1 MSGAESPR
9 AQSLRNDDPTQLGP
23 YRITGRLGEGGMGSV
38 YLAAAPDGRLVAL
51 KVIRGELA
59 HDAEFRRRFRS
70 EVARAR
76 EVPPFCT
83 AEVLDAD
90 TEHEPPYLVVEYVEG
105 PSLDVV
111 VRDRGPLTP
120 ANQHGL
126 AVGVAV
132 ALTAIHGAGVIHR
145 DLKPSNVLL
154 APGSPKVIDF
164 GIARGAGPSD
174 AETGVNQLVGT
185 VPYMAPE
192 RFDTRGGSLTPAS
205 DIFSWGAVMAY
216 AATGRSPFGAAMPE
230 AVAVRIMTT
239 EPDLDGLSGPL
250 RDLVRLSLAKN
261 PADRPTARQLLDSLL
276 SGDGV
281 TLAGGVPAPTRSS
294 TFQQQPE
301 VLAAAGIQPTMV
313 LPSANATT
321 VDYAKNATPVPR
333 QDRPGSRQ
341 PGGPPTAYPTRR
353 PPPMPPQ
360 RARRPAPSPAPRRG
374 ASTVVIVLL
383 SLVVLLLGG
392 TIAAYATGYVKLPTA
407 LDGPTTPTVDAN
419 APTGAPSP
427 TGPDPTIAPGSVVSP
442 SSSPTANDPTV
453 NASWNLVL
461 DDAFAAGDTYW
472 PPSSYP
478 DGGGKCT
485 VDGELTAALT
495 KAATGAYRCQGIGNK
510 FNDLTVKVD
519 VEIGGANSC
528 GGVWF
533 RYSDAA
539 PAGGYAAKIC
549 EDRIQLVTHADKTI
563 KVLKE
568 FYYPGNA
575 KLTGGR
581 VASVALRVEGS
592 RVTVFYGATAL
603 GSITDTTFTLGRTVL
618 GVFAREGASVAPY
631 EATFHRVQ
639 IYEP

>member
-9 AQSLRNDDPTQLGP
+9 AQSLRSGDPTQLGP

-38 YLAAAPDGRLVAL
+38 FLAMAADGRLVAL

-105 PSLDVV
+105 PSLAVV

-164 GIARGAGPSD
+164 GIARGPGPSD
-174 AETGVNQLVGT
+174 ASTGVDQLVGT

-192 RFDTRGGSLTPAS
+192 RFDSRGGALTAAS
-205 DIFSWGAVMAY
+205 DIFSWGAVIAY
-216 AATGRSPFGAAMPE
+216 AATGRSPFGAEMPE

-239 EPDLDGLSGPL
+239 DPDLDGLSGPL
-250 RDLVRLSLAKN
+250 RDLVRASLAKN
-261 PADRPTARQLLDSLL
+261 PGERPTARQLLDSLL
-276 SGDGV
+276 AGDGV
-281 TLAGGVPAPTRSS
+281 TLASGLPAPTRSS

-313 LPSANATT
+313 LPSATAVT
-321 VDYAKNATPVPR
+321 VPR
-333 QDRPGSRQ
+333 PAGAAPRPQ
-341 PGGPPTAYPTRR
+341 AGPPPPAYPPRR
-353 PPPMPPQ
+353 PPPMPPSMPPP
-360 RARRPAPSPAPRRG
+360 RPRHPAPAPQPRRA

-392 TIAAYATGYVKLPTA
+392 TIAAYATGYVKLPGA
-407 LDGPTTPTVDAN
+407 LDEPTTPVDVNTSTSVA
-419 APTGAPSP
+419 APSS
-427 TGPDPTIAPGSVVSP
+427 TGPDPTIAPGSVVTP
-442 SSSPTANDPTV
+442 SSSPTPNDPTI
-453 NASWNLVL
+453 NAAWNLVL
-461 DDAFAAGDTYW
+461 DDAFPTDDTYW

-478 DGGGKCT
+478 EGGGDCT
-485 VDGELTAALT
+485 VDGALTATLT
-495 KAATGAYRCQGIGNK
+495 KASTGAYRCRGIANP
-510 FNDLTVKVD
+510 FTDLTVKVE
-519 VEIGGANSC
+519 VEIAGANSC
-528 GGVWF
+528 GGIWF
-533 RYSDAA
+533 RYTDAA
-539 PAGGYAAKIC
+539 PAGGYAAKVC
-549 EDRIQLVTHADKTI
+549 NDRIQLVTHADKSIT
-563 KVLKE
+563 VLRE
-568 FYYPGNA
+568 FFYPDNV
-575 KLTGGR
+575 KLAGGR
-581 VASVALRVEGS
+581 IAAVALRIEGS
-592 RVTVFYGATAL
+592 RITVFYGGIQL
-603 GSITDTTFTLGRTVL
+603 GQLTDTTFTRGRTVL
-618 GVFAREGASVAPY
+618 GVFAYDGTSTAPY

-639 IYEP
+639 IYEAP